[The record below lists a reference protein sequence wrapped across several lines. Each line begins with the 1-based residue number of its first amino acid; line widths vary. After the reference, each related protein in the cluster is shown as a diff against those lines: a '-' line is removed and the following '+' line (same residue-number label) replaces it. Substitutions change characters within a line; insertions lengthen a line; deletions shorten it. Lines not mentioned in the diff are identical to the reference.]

1 MEGNKK
7 IVEAAKKLI
16 LNCMGTKPEEKL
28 LIVAD
33 EKTFELGYAFAEAG
47 RACGIETSFVEAPA
61 PRAIIDCFSSIIKM
75 LYNAASPGFA

>member
-28 LIVAD
+28 LI
-33 EKTFELGYAFAEAG
+33 
-47 RACGIETSFVEAPA
+47 ACNTN
-61 PRAIIDCFSSIIKM
+61 C
-75 LYNAASPGFA
+75 LYFHNT